1 MHEVQLL
8 PLYEDSSEGDE
19 AFSSGF
25 LNEICTGGIEVKPMV
40 PAPFP
45 GKISE
50 EIPAEVRGRQSR
62 SIPVITS
69 ASLQAGR
76 TCAVKHWGPGA
87 AGGSFPLIS
96 FQILSR

>member
-8 PLYEDSSEGDE
+8 PLYADSSEGD
-19 AFSSGF
+19 FSSGF
-25 LNEICTGGIEVKPMV
+25 LNEICMGGIEVKPMV

-45 GKISE
+45 GQISE

-76 TCAVKHWGPGA
+76 TCAGKHWGPGA